1 MLHSDRIVALK
12 LKKAIVN
19 YHNCQTYPL
28 VYFPAQGSSSP
39 AQGFADAQGSSLPA
53 QGFADAQGSSLPA
66 QGFADAQG
74 SSLPAQGS
82 ADAQGFADAQGLS
95 ATIVDA
101 LPSDIFAKEVLVKV
115 VAPAIVKIEATAK
128 VAM

>member
-39 AQGFADAQGSSLPA
+39 AQGFADAQG
-53 QGFADAQGSSLPA
+53 
-66 QGFADAQG
+66 
-74 SSLPAQGS
+74 
-82 ADAQGFADAQGLS
+82 LS

>member
-28 VYFPAQGSSSP
+28 VYFPAQGSSS
-39 AQGFADAQGSSLPA
+39 
-53 QGFADAQGSSLPA
+53 PA